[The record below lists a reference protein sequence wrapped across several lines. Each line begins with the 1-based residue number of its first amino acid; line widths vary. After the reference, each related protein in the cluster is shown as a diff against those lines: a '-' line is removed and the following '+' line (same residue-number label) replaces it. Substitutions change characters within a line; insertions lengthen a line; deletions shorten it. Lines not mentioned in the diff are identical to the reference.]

1 MLFQLWEGTKFVL
14 KFVVALTYGW
24 NHEVVIYFLWIR
36 SLLMKVNDN
45 NYSQYRHHDISCDWD
60 IVSPWVIL
68 RTCEH
73 KIYGHNKSLSKI
85 LYMLLE
91 SQNVF
96 IDHYRLTFF
105 MCILTWWR
113 DLLLLRKF
121 NFWKVRIVT
130 CFCLFLK
137 GK

>member
-24 NHEVVIYFLWIR
+24 NHEVVIYSLCIG

-45 NYSQYRHHDISCDWD
+45 SYSQYRHHDISCDWD

-68 RTCEH
+68 RTCDH
-73 KIYGHNKSLSKI
+73 KIYDHNNSLSKI
-85 LYMLLE
+85 WHMLLE
-91 SQNVF
+91 SQTVF
-96 IDHYRLTFF
+96 VDHYGLAFF
-105 MCILTWWR
+105 MRVLTRLR
-113 DLLLLRKF
+113 DLFLLWKF

-130 CFCLFLK
+130 YFCLFLK
-137 GK
+137 EK